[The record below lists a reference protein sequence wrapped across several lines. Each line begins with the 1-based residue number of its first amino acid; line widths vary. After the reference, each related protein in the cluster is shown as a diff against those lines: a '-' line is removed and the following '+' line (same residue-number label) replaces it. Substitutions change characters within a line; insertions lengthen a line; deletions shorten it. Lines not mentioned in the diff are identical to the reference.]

1 MSHLRQTNRSS
12 PRPVSDNLAS
22 QRPSAATQPAQRIA
36 SILQS
41 AQSPASTR
49 PAVVTSARP
58 VSAVVT
64 TSKPLTSA
72 APAAAVAPS
81 TAKPDGG
88 DKGSGGRFAAK
99 KKQKRMGKRG
109 RSDGFVLGLD
119 LANEEGSD
127 EEGGDD
133 LPKKTGGFD
142 SESLNFIFWLRNP
155 SVQNLS
161 QLRKAIKCNDLDW
174 MRCFLEFDGLGLLFQ
189 CLKNLSSYQS
199 VHLNDMVLRMACVSC
214 IREVV
219 NSRSGLDCL
228 LTIGDRNDNLFGR
241 RFASAME
248 SNNVMV
254 KMQIFELLSAL
265 CLYST
270 DGFYLTLDALER
282 YKAWRKQ
289 RYRFSLLITDLRNSD
304 LTTYKTTVMALI
316 NSIIVASENLR
327 DRVRIRNEFVA
338 LNILDV
344 INCLREEKDGDLQV
358 QLDVFEEELSA
369 DTDAMVESTRES
381 IDINSHFELFKAIYN
396 KVNDTTLGL
405 SLLSILYNL
414 YQIDPNSPHC
424 ESTWILIEKLTQQAV
439 EGTVK
444 ADQLM
449 EDAKAQ
455 RRHVDVGV
463 QTMETGAPAEG
474 SAARLQRRSVLLGGK
489 KLESSDTSE
498 PSPPPP
504 PPPPPA
510 PMAPPPPPAPM
521 APPPPPSF
529 GLGPGF
535 APPPPPPPPGTP
547 SLGPPPPPPG
557 GGPGAPG
564 SPIPSLSPIPG
575 VDPIKTP
582 DPSCKMKH
590 FTWNKVPALQVRKNS
605 IWEDV
610 SKMGDAIKVEYNK
623 LEELFSA
630 KVVKEEPKVEDKVL
644 RVHSSASESE
654 LVGSIRRQI
663 SLLDPKRSMNVNIY
677 LKQFRKNN
685 AAIVDLIRKGEAR
698 SIGVEKLKGL
708 IKILP
713 QADEV
718 ELIHNFDGDP
728 EKLGNAEKFFLQ
740 LMSVPCY
747 KLRLELM
754 LLKSDFQS
762 QLSSVRSNLILLTTV
777 CRRLFDNK
785 AIKKFLRLV
794 LHAGNFINKGSNAG
808 DAVGFR
814 MTSLNKLI
822 LTKSNDPKLSLLHVL
837 VEEAEMKDKDSLD
850 FVDELLEDL
859 QKASRFSLES
869 VKSEFSQIKQ
879 TVKKLQSQMK
889 ANPDEQINGQ
899 FGEFLEEADGDLSD
913 IDETLDR
920 LSKQTTKLA
929 QHYCENEN
937 SFNLEEFLGA
947 FREFCERVKACQQE
961 LESWRQQ
968 AEKAEMRKK
977 AHEELLEKR
986 KSAHKEPVALPPG
999 ARLLPGVAG
1008 TGDARI
1014 VDNLVNEIRRGNVL
1028 RRLSVKRKTKPVPDV
1043 ITESVRL

>member
-1 MSHLRQTNRSS
+1 MSQLRPISKTG
-12 PRPVSDNLAS
+12 
-22 QRPSAATQPAQRIA
+22 QRPASAALPVITKTNQ
-36 SILQS
+36 
-41 AQSPASTR
+41 
-49 PAVVTSARP
+49 RP
-58 VSAVVT
+58 VSAAMPATAPLVAVT
-64 TSKPLTSA
+64 
-72 APAAAVAPS
+72 APP
-81 TAKPDGG
+81 TTTNG
-88 DKGSGGRFAAK
+88 DASEKSSSSRFAAR
-99 KKQKRMGKRG
+99 KKQKRGKRG

-119 LANEEGSD
+119 LANEEGSE
-127 EEGGDD
+127 EEGGDEF
-133 LPKKTGGFD
+133 PKKSGFD

-155 SVQNLS
+155 SVRNLS
-161 QLRKAIKCNDLDW
+161 LLRKAIKCNDVDW

-199 VHLNDMVLRMACVSC
+199 THLTDMVLRMACVSC

-219 NSRSGLDCL
+219 NSRGGLDCL

-241 RFASAME
+241 RFATAME
-248 SNNVMV
+248 TNNVMV

-282 YKAWRKQ
+282 YKVWRKQ

-304 LTTYKTTVMALI
+304 LTTYKTTVMALV
-316 NSIIVASENLR
+316 NSIIVASENIR
-327 DRVRIRNEFVA
+327 DRIRIRNEFVA

-344 INCLREEKDGDLQV
+344 INCLRDDKDGDLQV
-358 QLDVFEEELSA
+358 QLDVFEEELTA
-369 DTDAMVESTRES
+369 DTDAMVESTKEA
-381 IDINSHFELFKAIYN
+381 IDINSHSDLFKAIYN

-405 SLLSILYNL
+405 SLLSILYSL

-424 ESTWILIEKLTQQAV
+424 ESTWILIEKLAQQAV
-439 EGTVK
+439 EGVVK
-444 ADQLM
+444 ADKLM
-449 EDAKAQ
+449 EDAKGQ
-455 RRHVDVGV
+455 HKLVDVAV
-463 QTMETGAPAEG
+463 QTMESLPSSGTLP
-474 SAARLQRRSVLLGGK
+474 SRLQRKSAILGRR
-489 KLESSDTSE
+489 ESADNSD
-498 PSPPPP
+498 PSSLPPL
-504 PPPPPA
+504 PPPA
-510 PMAPPPPPAPM
+510 APC
-521 APPPPPSF
+521 
-529 GLGPGF
+529 
-535 APPPPPPPPGTP
+535 PPPPPPPPGMP
-547 SLGPPPPPPG
+547 FSGPPPPPPLFSAPPPPPPGAPFSAPPPPPPG
-557 GGPGAPG
+557 GPFSPVPPPPPGAPLLG
-564 SPIPSLSPIPG
+564 APPPPPGLLPPGGIPG
-575 VDPIKTP
+575 LCPPPPSPTPSVETIKTP

-590 FTWNKVPALQVRKNS
+590 FTWNKVPTLQVNKNC
-605 IWEDV
+605 IWGDV
-610 SKMGDAIKVEYNK
+610 SKMADAIPVEYTK
-623 LEELFSA
+623 LESLFSA
-630 KVVKEEPKVEDKVL
+630 KTVKEEPKVEEKVL
-644 RVHSSASESE
+644 RVHSSPSESDMQGNK
-654 LVGSIRRQI
+654 LRQI

-713 QADEV
+713 QLDEI
-718 ELIHNFDGDP
+718 EFIQNFDGDT

-762 QLSSVRSNLILLTTV
+762 QLSGVRSNLLLLNGIS
-777 CRRLFDNK
+777 RRLYDNK
-785 AIKKFLRLV
+785 ALKKFLRLV

-814 MTSLNKLI
+814 ISSLNKLI
-822 LTKSNDPKLSLLHVL
+822 LTKSNDPKLSLLHFL
-837 VEEAEMKDKDSLD
+837 VEEAESKDKDSLE

-859 QKASRFSLES
+859 QKASRFSIEN
-869 VKSEFSQIKQ
+869 VKSEFNQIKA
-879 TVKKLQSQMK
+879 TVKKLQVQMV
-889 ANPDEQINGQ
+889 ANPDEEIKEQ

-913 IDETLDR
+913 IEETLDR
-920 LSKQTTKLA
+920 LTKQSVKLA

-947 FREFCERVKACQQE
+947 FREFCERVKACQME
-961 LESWRQQ
+961 LESWKQQ

-986 KSAHKEPVALPPG
+986 KSAHKEPVPLPPG
-999 ARLLPGVAG
+999 ARLLPGLSG
-1008 TGDARI
+1008 TGDAKI

-1028 RRLSVKRKTKPVPDV
+1028 RRLSVKRKPKQVPDV